1 MKRLCALAAILSC
14 SWQAYGADTQS
25 FEKRL
30 DALEYASYANTV
42 TWNGFFESRYDSV
55 KIKPDGG
62 TEDKYNLHRWLLG
75 LDFKAK
81 PSDNL
86 SFFGRVSVSTMYN
99 PGGAESTAGSPT
111 SLTGPRGY
119 NDSIVRVER
128 AFFNYEPFKN
138 LSLSVGR
145 LPTLDGPPNHLYDG
159 LPRQGSYPK
168 LIYAAVLD
176 GYALTYNLP
185 VTDTQNLAIRY
196 VNSPFSIMRPE
207 FGGDGV
213 IKYKRPKVATDPAGT
228 ERDDNDLV
236 DIGGA
241 MLDYTATGTGIARN
255 INVIVQYLG
264 WRDFKFLN
272 MKWDYSRYA
281 VYFELEDI
289 LNMGFNFYG
298 GSLSTTN
305 KTEGGLI
312 VGVNPVTGLPI
323 QVGILSNEADSS
335 VKGQGTLL
343 GAGYRLPVQSLRNP
357 LIGFETISSD
367 KGYLIFDASVKE
379 PFDFYGVRGSAN
391 QVYATF
397 ELTQGLKLRVGQVTS
412 NPKYA
417 GGLTVGEPQESKSK
431 NSSFY
436 ANFRLDY

>member
-1 MKRLCALAAILSC
+1 MKRLYFLTALAAFP
-14 SWQAYGADTQS
+14 WKVHAADAQAL
-25 FEKRL
+25 EKRV

-62 TEDKYNLHRWLLG
+62 TEDKFNLHRWLLG
-75 LDFKAK
+75 LDFKAR

-86 SFFGRVSVSTMYN
+86 SFFGRVTASTLYN
-99 PGGAESTAGSPT
+99 PGAGEGSANNS
-111 SLTGPRGY
+111 SLTGARGY
-119 NDSIVRVER
+119 NDSVVRVER
-128 AFFNYEPFKN
+128 AFFNYEPIKN
-138 LSLSVGR
+138 LSLTVGR

-168 LIYAAVLD
+168 LIYAAILD
-176 GYALTYNLP
+176 GYALTYNLN
-185 VTDTQNLAIRY
+185 VTDNQNLAIRF
-196 VNSPFSIMRPE
+196 VNSPFSIIRPE

-213 IKYKRPKVATDPAGT
+213 ISYKRPKVSTDPAGT
-228 ERDDNDLV
+228 EREDNDLV
-236 DIGGA
+236 DISGA

-264 WRDFKFLN
+264 WQDFKFLS

-281 VYFELEDI
+281 IYFELEDI
-289 LNMGFNFYG
+289 MNMGFNFYG
-298 GSLSTTN
+298 GTLSTTN
-305 KTEGGLI
+305 KTEGGLT
-312 VGVNPVTGLPI
+312 VGVNPATGLPI
-323 QVGILSNEADSS
+323 QVGIMSNEADAT

-343 GAGYRLPVQSLRNP
+343 GLGYRVPVAAVKNP
-357 LIGFETISSD
+357 LVGFESISSD

-397 ELTQGLKLRVGQVTS
+397 DLTPGLKLRVGQVSS
-412 NPKYA
+412 NPKYES
-417 GGLTVGEPQESKSK
+417 GLTVGEPKENKSK